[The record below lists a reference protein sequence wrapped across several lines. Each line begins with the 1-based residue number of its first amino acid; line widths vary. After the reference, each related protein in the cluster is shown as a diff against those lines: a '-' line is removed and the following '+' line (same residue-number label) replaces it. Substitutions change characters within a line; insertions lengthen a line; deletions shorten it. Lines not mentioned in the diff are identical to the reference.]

1 MSAHSSQICEHC
13 LASCDDCLSVC
24 FFVYVCS
31 FFCQAFSNL
40 LSMGLCDMCVVSS
53 VARHTTRLL
62 RSVFLS
68 ICVPHCCTIAKDG
81 ILQLWPHRCTTFCQR
96 WDFPVVSPLMQYCQ
110 RWDSL
115 VVDPQLLHYCQR
127 WDFGGCVTHIA
138 ELLPKMGFSGLSPWL
153 HSERQRWD
161 SLVVFHIAA
170 LLPKMG
176 FFSFVHIEALL
187 PKMMGYSDYVH
198 IVA

>member
-1 MSAHSSQICEHC
+1 MIVCLFVLCMSAHSSQICEHC
-13 LASCDDCLSVC
+13 LASCDDCLSIC

-127 WDFGGCVTHIA
+127 
-138 ELLPKMGFSGLSPWL
+138 
-153 HSERQRWD
+153 RD
-161 SLVVFHIAA
+161 SLVV
-170 LLPKMG
+170 
-176 FFSFVHIEALL
+176 
-187 PKMMGYSDYVH
+187 
-198 IVA
+198 

>member
-13 LASCDDCLSVC
+13 LASSDDCLSVC

-127 WDFGGCVTHIA
+127 
-138 ELLPKMGFSGLSPWL
+138 
-153 HSERQRWD
+153 RD
-161 SLVVFHIAA
+161 SLVV
-170 LLPKMG
+170 
-176 FFSFVHIEALL
+176 
-187 PKMMGYSDYVH
+187 
-198 IVA
+198 